1 MTAKTIFVFT
11 VTGDQGRSVAGI
23 LQEAGWEVT
32 GLVRNLESE
41 QAKGERLSPNTV
53 YSVQGHVLFEY
64 CTAQSSCDTVD

>member
-1 MTAKTIFVFT
+1 

-41 QAKGERLSPNTV
+41 PAKGECQSLSTV
-53 YSVQGHVLFEY
+53 YSAQGRVLLRVLR
-64 CTAQSSCDTVD
+64 SIVSVS